1 MTSSRWA
8 ERATGMARARRLV
21 LPALLAV
28 AAALGGGPSRAAR
41 AEPAP
46 GTGDPAPPPRFAH
59 PDAAPAPPPE
69 PVAHGDAEPAPP
81 EPPPTPAAS
90 GAPRATDTL
99 PHPSRH
105 RVVVAARFA
114 YRLGEAGRAV
124 GPAAG
129 YGVGGGYEFTYATL
143 ARTLDLALGVAFSSD
158 RFATSEK
165 GLTTQSGMTIPYD
178 STRVIQESAFL
189 LTQTAAVRLGPV
201 RPFVSVAVGL
211 GVGDLDSVD
220 PTYAPGTLRDAQ
232 LLAGGAAG
240 LDVVIGR
247 VWSATLRAAYTTV
260 HRADPLRTVDGRTLA
275 VFGDQLDVDLG
286 LVYRF

>member
-8 ERATGMARARRLV
+8 DGATRTARARRVV
-21 LPALLAV
+21 LAALLAGV
-28 AAALGGGPSRAAR
+28 AVAGGRASPAAR
-41 AEPAP
+41 AEASPGSSGPTLPEPAAH
-46 GTGDPAPPPRFAH
+46 GDAEPE
-59 PDAAPAPPPE
+59 PPE
-69 PVAHGDAEPAPP
+69 PAAHGDAEPAPP
-81 EPPPTPAAS
+81 ESPPASPSPGVPLAADS
-90 GAPRATDTL
+90 LPR
-99 PHPSRH
+99 PSRH
-105 RVVVAARFA
+105 RVVVAGRFA
-114 YRLGEAGRAV
+114 YRLGDAGRAV
-124 GPAAG
+124 TPAAG
-129 YGVGGGYEFTYATL
+129 YGVGGGYEFTYATV
-143 ARTLDLALGVAFSSD
+143 ARVLDLAVGIAFSSD

-165 GLTTQSGMTIPYD
+165 GLTTQSGMTTTYD

-201 RPFVSVAVGL
+201 RPFVTLGVGL
-211 GVGDLDSVD
+211 GVGNLDSVD

-247 VWSATLRAAYTTV
+247 VWCVTLRGAYTTV
-260 HRADPLRTVDGRTLA
+260 QRADPLRTRDGRTLR